1 MHQAV
6 DGMFTNLNFK
16 QNLIKWLFCAGLTM
30 ACASVWAQTSG
41 AATTTQAQALT
52 GCPSETILAK
62 FKDFGQTGKMP
73 PDLGRWLGDP
83 KAQYIEPYKAFDNVY
98 YVGVCWVSAWIVKT
112 SAGVVLIDTLHE
124 PFVDQ
129 LIENI
134 KKVGVDMADIKY
146 VLMTHGHF
154 DHVGGAYKIQA
165 LTNAKFVMTQAGWDE
180 AFEDSAA
187 SEKTPRPWKMMS
199 KPDTV
204 VKDGDV
210 ITLGDNQF
218 GVFETPGHTY
228 GTVSYSFYVQDG
240 KDKHRA
246 FTIGGLGL
254 NAIQDSR
261 QVEAYIASVNRIE
274 QLAKQA
280 KDPITVHLTTH
291 PFSTGLTEAKELL
304 KTRQPNAKH
313 PLVDSNGFT
322 SQLTELRADAVAR
335 LAVEQRKE
343 KK

>member
-1 MHQAV
+1 MQAISNQKI
-6 DGMFTNLNFK
+6 TSLSPSLSLK
-16 QNLIKWLFCAGLTM
+16 KCLLGLAMTLTS
-30 ACASVWAQTSG
+30 ASIWAQATNASS
-41 AATTTQAQALT
+41 AASPQDLS
-52 GCPSETILAK
+52 GCPSEVILAK
-62 FKDFGQTGKMP
+62 FKEFGKTGKMP

-112 SAGVVLIDTLHE
+112 SAGIVLIDTLHE

-129 LIENI
+129 LIDNI
-134 KKVGVDMADIKY
+134 KKVGVEMADIKY

-154 DHVGGAYKIQA
+154 DHVGGAYKIKP

-187 SEKTPRPWKMMS
+187 SQKTPRPWKMMANR
-199 KPDTV
+199 DTT

-210 ITLGDNQF
+210 IAIGDNQF

-228 GTVSYSFYVQDG
+228 GTVSYSFYVNDG
-240 KDKHRA
+240 ANKHRA

-261 QVEAYIASVNRIE
+261 QVEAYISSINRIE
-274 QLAKQA
+274 QLAIQA

-304 KTRQPNAKH
+304 KTRQPNTKH
-313 PLVDSNGFT
+313 PLVDPNGFT
-322 SQLTELRADAVAR
+322 AQLTELRADAVTR
-335 LAVEQRKE
+335 LAVEQKKE